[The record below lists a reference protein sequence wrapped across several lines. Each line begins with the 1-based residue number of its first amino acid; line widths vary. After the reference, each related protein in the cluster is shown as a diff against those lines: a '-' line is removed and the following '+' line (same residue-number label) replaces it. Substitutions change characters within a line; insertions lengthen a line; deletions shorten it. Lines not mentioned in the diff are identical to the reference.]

1 MKIIIVGDGKVGYSL
16 AETLAVDGNE
26 VTIIDRNMDTLK
38 KTVENLDVMC
48 ICGTGVSAS
57 ILIKSGVK
65 EADLLIAVTNSDEMN
80 MVCCLTAKKLGAR
93 HIIARIRDMQYADE
107 LNQLTTDLGLDM
119 VINPERAVA
128 REIARILEF
137 PPALKIETFAR
148 GRVDMVEIEV
158 TGAMEISD
166 MPLKQISKKY
176 AHSILIG
183 AVLRSGNAIIP
194 NGDFIIRK
202 GDIIYIV
209 GRLARLNDFC
219 RKIGIFIPKVKSA
232 MLIGGGRVAYYLG
245 KYLEDIGID
254 YSIIEREHNRCT
266 DLAAEL
272 PSAIIIHGDGSDD
285 SLLKSENIS
294 EMSAFVSVTGHDED
308 NLISALLAK
317 QFGVSKVIAKIS
329 RLTYSGIMQKLGID
343 NIVNPKQITANAIAQ
358 YVRGLENA
366 MGNPVKTLYQI
377 VEGQAEA
384 LEFIV
389 TSNSR
394 LINIPLKR
402 MVLKPGVL
410 IAVITR
416 GNNIIIPHGNDK
428 VQTGDSVIVIT
439 TGHRFTDL
447 NGILEVVNK

>member
-16 AETLAVDGNE
+16 ADSLSADGNE

-48 ICGTGVSAS
+48 ICGNGVSTS
-57 ILIKSGVK
+57 ILIESGVK

-148 GRVDMVEIEV
+148 GRVDMVDIEV
-158 TGAMEISD
+158 SGRVEIID
-166 MPLKQISKKY
+166 MPLKQVSRRY
-176 AHSILIG
+176 AHDILIG
-183 AVLRSGNAIIP
+183 AVLREGRAIIP
-194 NGDFIIRK
+194 NGEFIIRE
-202 GDIIYIV
+202 GDRIYIV

-219 RKIGIFIPKVKSA
+219 RKIGIFIPKVKNA

-245 KYLEDIGID
+245 KYLEDIGIG
-254 YSIIEREHNRCT
+254 YRIIERDHNHCAT
-266 DLAAEL
+266 LAAEL

-285 SLLKSENIS
+285 SLLKSENIG
-294 EMSAFVSVTGHDED
+294 EMTAFVTVTGHDED
-308 NLISALLAK
+308 NLMSALLAK
-317 QFGVSKVIAKIS
+317 QFGVPKVIAKIS
-329 RLTYSGIMQKLGID
+329 RLTYSSIMEKLGID
-343 NIVNPKQITANAIAQ
+343 NIVNPKQITADTIAQ

-366 MGNPVKTLYQI
+366 MGDPVKTLYRI

-384 LEFIV
+384 LEFIAN
-389 TSNSR
+389 SGSR
-394 LINIPLKR
+394 LLNIPLKR

-410 IAVITR
+410 IGVITH

-428 VQTGDSVIVIT
+428 IQAGDSVILIT

-447 NGILEVVNK
+447 NDILEAVDK